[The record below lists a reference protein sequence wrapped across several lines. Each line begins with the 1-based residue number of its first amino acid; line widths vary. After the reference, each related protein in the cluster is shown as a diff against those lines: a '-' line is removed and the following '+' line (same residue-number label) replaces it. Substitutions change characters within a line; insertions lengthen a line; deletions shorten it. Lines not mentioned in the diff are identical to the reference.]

1 MLKRK
6 LDSLEQNK
14 DTAMEFDDLSSM
26 VAHRRTDVD
35 KFQSLRNLRNK
46 VKLNTNLSHRE
57 LISSH
62 SFVGNIDRE
71 FALIQHNTSLYIANT
86 PVISRQLFYQI
97 ILRDFGNFN
106 AIRLNPPVPINI
118 LAKLALDDTGK
129 KTQYFTGSLHSAG
142 FLK

>member
-1 MLKRK
+1 M
-6 LDSLEQNK
+6 DSAEQNK
-14 DTAMEFDDLSSM
+14 DDTMELDDLSSM

-62 SFVGNIDRE
+62 SFVGIIDRE
-71 FALIQHNTSLYIANT
+71 FALVQHDTSLYIVNT
-86 PVISRQLFYQI
+86 PAISKQLFYQI
-97 ILRDFGNFN
+97 TLRDFGNFN

-118 LAKLALDDTGK
+118 LVKLAFDDTGTK
-129 KTQYFTGSLHSAG
+129 I
-142 FLK
+142 